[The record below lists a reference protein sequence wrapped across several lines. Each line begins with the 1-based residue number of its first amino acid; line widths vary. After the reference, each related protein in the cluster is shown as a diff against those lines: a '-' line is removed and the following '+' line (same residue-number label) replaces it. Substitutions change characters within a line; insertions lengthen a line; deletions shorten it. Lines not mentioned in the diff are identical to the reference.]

1 MKKKILVLGN
11 YKDAMYHPFGG
22 VDERLKKMFPELEL
36 ICTDKSEL
44 LTELEKEGF
53 AGVISYLDIWD
64 GALAEREAEA
74 LYGFVQKGGA
84 LLVLHNGISIQSR
97 KELRELIGA
106 KFVTHPPQEVIRFEV
121 KSHLITEG
129 CDGFELSEEPYRFEM
144 EKDGKELIL
153 TYFYRGQEYPAGWC
167 KRTGMGRTVFLTPG
181 HTPEI
186 FDCPS
191 YAKLI
196 GRSMEWCLGITDG
209 TDT

>member
-11 YKDAMYHPFGG
+11 YQDAMYHPFGG
-22 VDERLKKMFPELEL
+22 VDERLIKILPGQEL
-36 ICTDKSEL
+36 ICTDSSQRL
-44 LTELEKEGF
+44 LELEKEGF

-64 GALAEREAEA
+64 GELTERETEA
-74 LYGFVQKGGA
+74 LYSFVQKGGA
-84 LLVLHNGISIQSR
+84 LLILHNGISIQSR

-121 KSHLITEG
+121 KSHFITEG
-129 CDGFELSEEPYRFEM
+129 CDSFELSEEPYQFEM
-144 EKDGKELIL
+144 DKDGKELIL

-167 KRTGMGRTVFLTPG
+167 KGSGMGRMVFLTPG

-186 FDCPS
+186 FDCPA

-196 GRSMEWCLGITDG
+196 SRSMEWCLGKLSC
-209 TDT
+209 